1 MALVVQIKLVSRY
14 VLVVLRRDG
23 FEQLRVVLT
32 YKQEVV
38 ELPYMVSQRVTRPN
52 GRSGIA
58 EEKEEDVTS
67 VGPDKS
73 KVVENGPAD
82 ELGVLDPLRVVKQ
95 NLPNL
100 KGTVVAAV
108 DQTMDE
114 PEEVDLLVV
123 NQEEGPDP
131 EG

>member
-82 ELGVLDPLRVVKQ
+82 ELGVLDPLRVVQQ
-95 NLPNL
+95 NLPDL